1 MQTQISSGAH
11 NDEEAFQSAEMNSA
25 VDNDGLL
32 PREFTTSDANDDDD
46 GNNDEA
52 EAAEPRYGYWSSN
65 KNKCLAALI
74 VVTAVVCIFAVG
86 SGIKTAYDSKR
97 SNAVGVA
104 TTYGNYGP
112 VSATSATKAPTS
124 KSSKAPKSKS
134 SKAPKSK
141 SSKAPK
147 SKSSKAPTSAP
158 VRAPVSR
165 GRQM

>member
-1 MQTQISSGAH
+1 MNLA
-11 NDEEAFQSAEMNSA
+11 NEADE
-25 VDNDGLL
+25 
-32 PREFTTSDANDDDD
+32 
-46 GNNDEA
+46 NNDEA
-52 EAAEPRYGYWSSN
+52 EADVEPRYGYWSSN

-112 VSATSATKAPTS
+112 VAATSATKAPTS
-124 KSSKAPKSKS
+124 KSSKAPKTPK